1 MERERGAEEVGVVDQ
16 ASQLR
21 ERNRK
26 HAKKTR
32 LRKKAML
39 EGMKDRLLELQ
50 NEVRRFC
57 LADALVPINC
67 ADEAPRFPPSTF
79 LTHTEHQAQTHVRGQ
94 VNREH
99 SCGPLGRKRQD
110 KWRAL
115 RSEVRA
121 HGEIG
126 RRAR

>member
-57 LADALVPINC
+57 LADALVLSTALTRPHV
-67 ADEAPRFPPSTF
+67 FHPPPF
-79 LTHTEHQAQTHVRGQ
+79 
-94 VNREH
+94 
-99 SCGPLGRKRQD
+99 
-110 KWRAL
+110 
-115 RSEVRA
+115 
-121 HGEIG
+121 
-126 RRAR
+126 